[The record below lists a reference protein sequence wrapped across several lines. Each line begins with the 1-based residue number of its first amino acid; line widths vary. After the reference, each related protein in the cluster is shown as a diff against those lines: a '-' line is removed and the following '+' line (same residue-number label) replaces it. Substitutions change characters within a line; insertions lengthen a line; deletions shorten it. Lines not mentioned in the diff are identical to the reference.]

1 MIEFANNHPELI
13 QTLLAWTAALLGY
26 NWARYCL
33 RGRREWR
40 WTHYMI
46 ATTIQ
51 LVIGGIAAYVLSD
64 LSYFHLGGLHLGA
77 QFEFGL
83 KIFTV
88 FTFATALGIFVKARE
103 LQGD

>member
-1 MIEFANNHPELI
+1 MIEFAKNHPEVI

-26 NWARYCL
+26 AWARYCL
-33 RGRREWR
+33 RFLTKWR

-46 ATTIQ
+46 ASTLQ
-51 LVIGGIAAYVLSD
+51 LVVGGIAAYVVAD
-64 LSYFHLGGLHLGA
+64 LSYFHIAGLQLGSNI
-77 QFEFGL
+77 EFGL
-83 KIFTV
+83 KLFTV